1 MQLMYAAVLLIHSW
15 LRWAVILV
23 ALFAIVRAV
32 TGASSRRAW
41 SPADDRAG
49 LLFTIMV
56 DVQLLLGLLLYFA
69 LSPITQA
76 ALRDFG
82 GAMAVSATRYWA
94 VEHVFGMVVGV
105 LLAHRGRAR
114 AKSIADPARRHKV
127 AAIFFVL
134 ALVAILAS
142 IPWPGTP
149 NARPLLRY

>member
-32 TGASSRRAW
+32 TGASSRRPWA
-41 SPADDRAG
+41 PADDRAG
-49 LLFTIMV
+49 LLFTIVV

-142 IPWPGTP
+142 IPWPGMP